1 MANSFESELR
11 EIESLRE
18 FLLHLPTPLPNGVHI
33 APSSVSIRAAVAGLD
48 KERARLER
56 DNRLVEKFA
65 AVNSAGKK
73 EAHSDVSMDEYV
85 QMSKED
91 VPAPELQ
98 TFEEDDSDDWEDT
111 NADVSPKKQRS
122 GTSRDEECQRLASS
136 VVSRIASSNTVVA
149 TPLGALALA
158 LHTSLTELS
167 TLDNESI
174 FRCTGVPDES
184 VTSQFVGVTGKK
196 TGGGFA
202 PPIRELPSGQLVPK
216 KWEDKVEP
224 QNLVIFRYKCGC
236 GVYSVNSGPTTDA
249 STVYLAL
256 QQRGDEVTVSFG
268 ALPASNASAHSSMR
282 KLVIQLSSAINLDGF
297 QKASSKCAVSPTL
310 FFISLPSLLGDFCT
324 TFELLPSTQQQ
335 KKDTMAVETVTS
347 IPIPH
352 AIAPRDNTKQPD
364 VHKEIDSHMKG
375 PGGIS
380 DPLRVVNPAAG
391 PRRGDFDSD
400 MLPGF
405 AAPSRG
411 GNQVG
416 PNHPMFDRTFGDGPG
431 GLGDD
436 LGPGGIPSFGIP
448 GVGGMEMRPR
458 FDPYGPPGLGGRG
471 GRGRGRGRGG
481 RGANGG
487 FGGVPNPDHL
497 RPPNDDYF
505 S

>member
-1 MANSFESELR
+1 MANSFESELS
-11 EIESLRE
+11 EIAHLRE
-18 FLLHLPTPLPNGVHI
+18 FLLHLPPLPNGVHI
-33 APSSVSIRAAVAGLD
+33 APSSVSVRAAVAGLD

-65 AVNSAGKK
+65 AVNSTGKK
-73 EAHSDVSMDEYV
+73 EAHPDVSMDEYV

-91 VPAPELQ
+91 LPASELP
-98 TFEEDDSDDWEDT
+98 TFEEDDWEDA
-111 NADVSPKKQRS
+111 NAEVSQKKQRS
-122 GTSRDEECQRLASS
+122 GTLVDEMCQRLASS
-136 VVSRIASSNTVVA
+136 VVSQIASSNTVVA
-149 TPLGALALA
+149 TSLGALALA

-167 TLDNESI
+167 TLDSESI

-184 VTSQFVGVTGKK
+184 VTSQFMGVPAKK

-202 PPIRELPSGQLVPK
+202 PPIRELPSGQLVPN
-216 KWEDKVEP
+216 KWEDKVGP
-224 QNLVIFRYKCGC
+224 QSVVIFRYKCGR
-236 GVYSVNSGPTTDA
+236 GMYSVSSGPTTDA

-268 ALPASNASAHSSMR
+268 ALPVSNASVPSSMR
-282 KLVIQLSSAINLDGF
+282 QLVIQLSSAINLDGF
-297 QKASSKCAVSPTL
+297 QKAASKCAVSPTL
-310 FFISLPSLLGDFCT
+310 FYISLPRLLGDFCT
-324 TFELLPSTQQQ
+324 TFELLQSTQQQ
-335 KKDTMAVETVTS
+335 KKDTMAVESVAS
-347 IPIPH
+347 LQVPP
-352 AIAPRDNTKQPD
+352 AIAPRANTKQPD

-375 PGGIS
+375 RGGIS
-380 DPLRVVNPAAG
+380 DPLRVVNPAAV

-400 MLPGF
+400 IMPGF

-416 PNHPMFDRTFGDGPG
+416 PNHPMFDRTFGDGPD
-431 GLGDD
+431 GLDDD
-436 LGPGGIPSFGIP
+436 LGHGGIPNFGIP
-448 GVGGMEMRPR
+448 GVGGLEMRPR

-487 FGGVPNPDHL
+487 FGGMPNPDHL